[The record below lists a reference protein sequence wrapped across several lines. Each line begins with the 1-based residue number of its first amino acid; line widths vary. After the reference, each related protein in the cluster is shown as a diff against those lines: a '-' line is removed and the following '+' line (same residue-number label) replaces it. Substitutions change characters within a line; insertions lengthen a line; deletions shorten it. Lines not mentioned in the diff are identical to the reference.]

1 MMIAVLIDSRKI
13 GSSGWIN
20 VRSTQTIRVTGMQE
34 GDEMLIHGRGLKD
47 NQLYSMVDK
56 SLIVNEDTTF
66 LINGQEVVKAEIE
79 KVSEGSRIYVDLE

>member
-20 VRSTQTIRVTGMQE
+20 VRSTQKVRVRGMQG
-34 GDEMLIHGRGLKD
+34 GDQVLIHWGSDGIP
-47 NQLYSMVDK
+47 QLYSMVDK

-66 LINGQEVVKAEIE
+66 LINGQEVVKAEIV

>member
-20 VRSTQTIRVTGMQE
+20 VRSTQAIRVRGMQG
-34 GDEMLIHGRGLKD
+34 GDQVLIHWGSDGIPLEVLD
-47 NQLYSMVDK
+47 DGEFP
-56 SLIVNEDTTF
+56 VNDE
-66 LINGQEVVKAEIE
+66 INVKAEIV